1 MTYSQAYKRAVFL
14 ANYRH
19 INYAVVQAKPNELA
33 KGFYAEDE
41 STAPPEQVVAV
52 IAPDG
57 AETC

>member
-1 MTYSQAYKRAVFL
+1 MTYSQAYLRAVTL
-14 ANYRH
+14 ANYRQ
-19 INYAVVQAKPNELA
+19 INYAVVKAKPNELE

>member
-1 MTYSQAYKRAVFL
+1 MTYSQAYLRAVTL
-14 ANYRH
+14 ANHRQ
-19 INYAVVQAKPNELA
+19 INYAVVKAKPNELA